1 MICTKCFKAP
11 YYTRCGTTFMGK
23 TPSTEDAHIVKKLRD
38 GGAII
43 IGIANMHELGIG
55 TTGNNPNRWQSWTP
69 YHSMCNQTIYYNES
83 QNYLFYISFGWPY
96 NEILKHDVLVTTYH
110 LFLVQMINGG
120 WRKLSLKLYG
130 NKKNVWKYEYQKI
143 YFHSFISVYTITNH
157 LLFVFDNSVM
167 FSLKCHAAVSFIFIL
182 IKRNF

>member
-69 YHSMCNQTIYYNES
+69 HHSMCNQTIYCNES
-83 QNYLFYISFGWPY
+83 QNYLFYISFWWPY

-110 LFLVQMINGG
+110 LYLVQMINGG
-120 WRKLSLKLYG
+120 WWKLSLKLYG
-130 NKKNVWKYEYQKI
+130 NKKMYGNMSTRKSTFTLSFLYILSLTIYYLYLIIVLCFHWNVMLQYPL
-143 YFHSFISVYTITNH
+143 FSFQ
-157 LLFVFDNSVM
+157 
-167 FSLKCHAAVSFIFIL
+167 
-182 IKRNF
+182 

>member
-110 LFLVQMINGG
+110 LYLVQMINDG
-120 WRKLSLKLYG
+120 WWKLSLKLYG
-130 NKKNVWKYEYQKI
+130 NKKNVPENLLSLFHFCI
-143 YFHSFISVYTITNH
+143 YYH
-157 LLFVFDNSVM
+157 
-167 FSLKCHAAVSFIFIL
+167 
-182 IKRNF
+182 